1 MKEKSLMRTLRTE
14 DWTTV
19 LLGGVV
25 VALVVGFALAGKLSW
40 LPTLPASLATLA
52 DVGRLVYMF
61 VFLYVLTYAAFRFMG
76 RETRHLLPSF
86 AVIFAIAVGAM
97 YITRIPA
104 IKTLGLESVLFSVAI
119 GLVIS
124 NFIGIPE
131 WLRPAMQS
139 EFSSRPDWWCW
150 VLR

>member
-19 LLGGVV
+19 LLGEVV
-25 VALVVGFALAGKLSW
+25 VALVVGFGLAGKLSW
-40 LPTLPASLATLA
+40 LPTLPATLATLA

-86 AVIFAIAVGAM
+86 AVIFAIAAGAM

-119 GLVIS
+119 GLVIRILS
-124 NFIGIPE
+124 ASPSGCV
-131 WLRPAMQS
+131 RRCRAS
-139 EFSSRPDWWCW
+139 FSSRPDWWCW